1 MATRTVYVSLQGTG
15 NSTNL
20 RLRDSEGDDG
30 INDITTNVDPNDV
43 VQWVVDAT
51 PPSGATAIY
60 SIQNVYKKQNNDP
73 LNVSLLTAD
82 PTNVGNDV
90 LQGTVVSTSPGSGSR
105 ERYNID
111 YKRTSTDSTQ
121 TDDPKIQ
128 MN

>member
-43 VQWVVDAT
+43 VQWVVDST

-82 PTNVGNDV
+82 PTNIGNDV
-90 LQGTVVSTSPGSGSR
+90 WQGTVVSTSPGTGSR

-111 YKRTSTDSTQ
+111 YKRTATDSTQ
-121 TDDPKIQ
+121 TDDPKLQ

>member
-1 MATRTVYVSLQGTG
+1 MSTRTVYVSLQGTG

-43 VQWVVDAT
+43 VQWVVDST

-82 PTNVGNDV
+82 PTNIGNDV
-90 LQGTVVSTSPGSGSR
+90 WQGTVVSTSPGAGSR

-111 YKRTSTDSTQ
+111 YKRTATDSTQ
-121 TDDPKIQ
+121 TDDPKLQ

>member
-1 MATRTVYVSLQGTG
+1 MATRTVYVSLQGSG

-20 RLRDSEGDDG
+20 NLRDSEGNSG
-30 INDITTNVDPNDV
+30 INDITTNVDANDV
-43 VQWVVDAT
+43 VQWIVDTT
-51 PPSGATAIY
+51 PPTGATQIY
-60 SIQNVYKKQNNDP
+60 SIEKVYKKQNNDP

-90 LQGTVVSTSPGSGSR
+90 WQGNVVSTSPGSGKR

>member
-1 MATRTVYVSLQGTG
+1 MATRTVYVSLQGSG

-20 RLRDSEGDDG
+20 RLRDSDGNNG
-30 INDITTNVDPNDV
+30 INDITTIVNVSDV
-43 VQWVVDAT
+43 VLWVVDPT
-51 PPSGATAIY
+51 PPNGATTIY
-60 SIQNVYKKQNNDP
+60 SIEKVYKKPGNDP

-82 PTNVGNDV
+82 PGYIGNDV
-90 LQGTVVSTSPGSGSR
+90 WQGTVVSTSPGSGKR

-111 YKRTSTDSTQ
+111 YKRTATDSTQ